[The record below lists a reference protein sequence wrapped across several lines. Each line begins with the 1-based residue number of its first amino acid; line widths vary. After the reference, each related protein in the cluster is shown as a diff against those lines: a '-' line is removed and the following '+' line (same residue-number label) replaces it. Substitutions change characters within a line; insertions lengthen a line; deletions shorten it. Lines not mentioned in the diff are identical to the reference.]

1 MLYISVCLFFN
12 RKQKLCISCSSCTA
26 VYKLVV
32 PEAQSYVKLIHDS
45 LQVQVYSYT
54 LSVV

>member
-1 MLYISVCLFFN
+1 MLYISFFY

-54 LSVV
+54 LFQ

>member
-1 MLYISVCLFFN
+1 MFFY
-12 RKQKLCISCSSCTA
+12 RKQLCISCSCCTA

-54 LSVV
+54 LFQ

>member
-1 MLYISVCLFFN
+1 MLYINVFFY